1 VSADHHV
8 SWGPTVLSFVIDSTE
23 LESGTGYRVFVQIA
37 DQGGERNLFHW
48 HASDARNDE
57 PRPSVITCKKCSGV
71 CQRVASLPK
80 RFENAAYEVFQC
92 LTCEFVDWVQ
102 RD

>member
-1 VSADHHV
+1 VLVQSADQQEAHV
-8 SWGPTVLSFVIDSTE
+8 RT
-23 LESGTGYRVFVQIA
+23 
-37 DQGGERNLFHW
+37 LFHSP
-48 HASDARNDE
+48 ASDARNDD
-57 PRPSVITCKKCSGV
+57 PRQNAITCKRCGGV
-71 CQRVASLPK
+71 SQRVAMLPK

>member
-1 VSADHHV
+1 LNPARVIVSLFKSRIKEANV
-8 SWGPTVLSFVIDSTE
+8 
-23 LESGTGYRVFVQIA
+23 
-37 DQGGERNLFHW
+37 RNLFHW

-57 PRPSVITCKKCSGV
+57 PRPSVITCKKCGGV